1 MKKIINKSKIVACI
15 TLLFMLSARLIS
27 AQWLLPEHDV
37 APKHFS
43 DLIVLSI
50 LLLIQVF
57 ILIFIVF
64 ILLKSTKYV
73 INKSNDK
80 KEKTEEKNK
89 ILFYLKIIII
99 LFMTYFVFN
108 NYTEY
113 IVDILDKFLT

>member
-1 MKKIINKSKIVACI
+1 MSFI
-15 TLLFMLSARLIS
+15 LSARFTS
-27 AQWLLPEHDV
+27 AQLLLAEHV

-43 DLIVLSI
+43 DLVVLSVFW
-50 LLLIQVF
+50 LIQVF

-64 ILLKSTKYV
+64 ILLKSIKYV
-73 INKSNDK
+73 INKNNDK

-99 LFMTYFVFN
+99 LFMTYFVFD